1 MVYQEKRFLMTKI
14 LNLPFL
20 FTTSHLVIYNLKDD
34 MKKKKDDMKRR
45 EWKVGGGRGGK
56 RHQTSD

>member
-1 MVYQEKRFLMTKI
+1 MTKI

-34 MKKKKDDMKRR
+34 IKKKMT
-45 EWKVGGGRGGK
+45 WKVDSGRWEEEEEENGT
-56 RHQTSD
+56 RPLTEV